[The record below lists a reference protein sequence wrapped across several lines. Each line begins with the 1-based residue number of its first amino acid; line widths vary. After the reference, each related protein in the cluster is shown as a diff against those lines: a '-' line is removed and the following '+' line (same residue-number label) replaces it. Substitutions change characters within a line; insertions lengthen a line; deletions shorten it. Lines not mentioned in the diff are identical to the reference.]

1 MQLVFVIPG
10 WYKQESF
17 GDSIQTIKVL
27 CEGSKPNVFK
37 LLDGR
42 EMSEYEILNNW
53 EYMPTSPTESGIEEK
68 FDLGN
73 LEETNNEN
81 VSSDNF
87 DEKTIQYEESQIK
100 KAPYII
106 QPPPPLNYNESA
118 DIPTQKIKNKF
129 HQLSEDEIFVN
140 QLLKQISS
148 ENDLEK
154 FGQVKFKT
162 TFDIPIKFNF
172 DYDLTK
178 LKNLIKI
185 MNIDKMKLDLIIEKI
200 ISNNSEN
207 VLQLLR
213 ESIKNH
219 LLTEDEIINKPIN
232 IEDNKIN
239 KYLKDF

>member
-1 MQLVFVIPG
+1 M
-10 WYKQESF
+10 
-17 GDSIQTIKVL
+17 
-27 CEGSKPNVFK
+27 
-37 LLDGR
+37 
-42 EMSEYEILNNW
+42 
-53 EYMPTSPTESGIEEK
+53 
-68 FDLGN
+68 
-73 LEETNNEN
+73 
-81 VSSDNF
+81 
-87 DEKTIQYEESQIK
+87 
-100 KAPYII
+100 
-106 QPPPPLNYNESA
+106 
-118 DIPTQKIKNKF
+118 
-129 HQLSEDEIFVN
+129 
-140 QLLKQISS
+140 KQISS

-185 MNIDKMKLDLIIEKI
+185 MNIDKMKLGLIIEKI